1 MWLGNLSGWEYQRRY
16 IGRNMALTKRI
27 SNRVIMTGAL
37 GCALVGCSSTGEL
50 VVDQGV
56 GITAVLSSCPAVG
69 VPDYTGDVTT
79 FRVPDAAKTATN
91 IDVTAAITNLRS
103 TCDDSSAKVYTGAT
117 FDVVARRADTRGAR
131 SVTLP
136 YFTTVLRGGSA
147 VVTKRVGSVTL
158 NFADGQERAQA
169 SAQAGAFVDKA
180 AATIPAD
187 IAEKIT
193 RRRRAG
199 DADAALDPMAD
210 SAVQAAIQRTSF
222 EMLIGFQLDE
232 QQLAY
237 NATR

>member
-1 MWLGNLSGWEYQRRY
+1 
-16 IGRNMALTKRI
+16 MALT
-27 SNRVIMTGAL
+27 NRLRNRFLMTGAL
-37 GCALVGCSSTGEL
+37 GCALAGCASTGEL

-69 VPDYTGDVTT
+69 VPDYTGDVTL
-79 FRVPDAAKTATN
+79 FRTPAAAKTTDN
-91 IDVTAAITNLRS
+91 LDMTAAITNLRS

-117 FDVVARRADTRGAR
+117 FDVVARRADVRGAR

-147 VVTKRVGSVTL
+147 VVTKRIGSVTL

-169 SAQAGAFVDKA
+169 TGKAGAFVDKA
-180 AATIPAD
+180 AATLPAD
-187 IAEKIT
+187 VQEKIT

-199 DADAALDPMAD
+199 DRDAALDPMAD
-210 SAVQAAIQRTSF
+210 PAVRAAIQRTSF
-222 EMLIGFQLDE
+222 EMLVGFQLDE